1 MRRCAASTTARH
13 ERRGETQK
21 RRVEN
26 SVTPRTPGPAN
37 HHYKPPE
44 SHPPET
50 SHQTRKITLA
60 PRAGELPGLPTRR
73 QEPRRFEREKWTP
86 PMHEHPNR
94 LHKVACQLA
103 SVLLGAGL
111 LTSAIATPSHAVTP
125 PNKMGAHPT
134 WGTCGLTSSQMKLVY
149 DFGAEVL
156 YCGSA
161 SSFGYLHIK
170 AGKQTSFA
178 PLAAAVGR
186 TWEDLLWFSIAWA
199 QNDPD
204 ASRYNPAKREVL
216 CEQSSHS
223 RQQQR
228 PCRFSQSLQND
239 LRHGREDHYVIHDGH
254 SMPQHGRPTVRR

>member
-1 MRRCAASTTARH
+1 
-13 ERRGETQK
+13 
-21 RRVEN
+21 
-26 SVTPRTPGPAN
+26 
-37 HHYKPPE
+37 
-44 SHPPET
+44 
-50 SHQTRKITLA
+50 
-60 PRAGELPGLPTRR
+60 
-73 QEPRRFEREKWTP
+73 
-86 PMHEHPNR
+86 MHEHPNR

-149 DFGAEVL
+149 DFGPEVL

-204 ASRYNPAKREVL
+204 ASRYNPANGKYCVSRVL
-216 CEQSSHS
+216 ILANSNGLVVS
-223 RQQQR
+223 RKVYKTIYVTGGKIITSFPTDTQ
-228 PCRFSQSLQND
+228 CRNTDVQLS
-239 LRHGREDHYVIHDGH
+239 GAEPV
-254 SMPQHGRPTVRR
+254 SMGML